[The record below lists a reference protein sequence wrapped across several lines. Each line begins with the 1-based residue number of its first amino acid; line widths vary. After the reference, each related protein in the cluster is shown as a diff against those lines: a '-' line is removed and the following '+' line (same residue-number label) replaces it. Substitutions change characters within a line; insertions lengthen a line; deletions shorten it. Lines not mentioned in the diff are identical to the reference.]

1 MNKPINPNVQ
11 IPPNFAVNGQKADF
25 TQQKIQNGFNMLE
38 PDILAGDNLN
48 KFIDDTYKSITYS
61 NAGVADLYRSAIVYD
76 AAETYYQNSI
86 VFNVDLNGE
95 VSIYL
100 SKVNDNVGNSLSNNN
115 YWEKIQ
121 LGTVRNI
128 GEIVQSVVPLTDAGL
143 HLLDGGLI
151 SGTGIYK
158 EFVDYIAGLYIANP
172 NANYFITE
180 SAWQSSVATYGVCGK
195 FVYDSVNNTVR
206 LPKITGIIEG
216 TIDSTAL
223 GDLVQAGLPLMYTS
237 TTGSHAHTRGTQ
249 NITGSMAITS
259 GSYSDLFD
267 ETVDMYGAFSGTKT
281 ALYADSHT
289 GIAIQGY
296 SVVNFNAATTW
307 SGETSLAGDHY
318 HTTSWGANVN
328 TVQPQTIKAFVYIVV
343 ATSVKTDIQVDIDEI
358 ATDLNGKAGTDLA
371 NVNNSG
377 KSLAASW
384 AMPSAI
390 GTDYTLPASTDTF
403 TAPGN
408 GYVSINKRSGNAGEY
423 FYLTNITNG
432 IGAACIYGQVNF
444 DVPLFVPVA
453 AGDVVAVFY
462 NFSGASNTDKLR
474 FISLKG
480 DL

>member
-100 SKVNDNVGNSLSNNN
+100 SKANDNVGNSLSNNN

-128 GEIVQSVVPLTDAGL
+128 GEIVHSVVPLTDAGL

-172 NANYFITE
+172 NANYFATE
-180 SAWQSSVATYGVCGK
+180 VAWQSSVTTYGVCGK

-216 TIDSTAL
+216 TIDATAL
-223 GDLVQAGLPLMYTS
+223 GDLVQAGLPNITAAMSIGAAAFPQY
-237 TTGSHAHTRGTQ
+237 TTGAFT
-249 NITGSMAITS
+249 I
-259 GSYSDLFD
+259 LPD
-267 ETVDMYGAFSGTKT
+267 ETLEGDYLNPNGVSGN
-281 ALYADSHT
+281 L
-289 GIAIQGY
+289 G
-296 SVVNFNAATTW
+296 FNANL
-307 SGETSLAGDHY
+307 SNPIYGRS
-318 HTTSWGANVN
+318 N

-343 ATSVKTDIQVDIDEI
+343 ATSVKTDIQADIDEI
-358 ATDLNGKAGTDLA
+358 ATDLNGKAGTDLV

-384 AMPSAI
+384 AMPSNATNI
-390 GTDYTLPASTDTF
+390 SNLTPVNNQSYTATTGNGQFYVLASI
-403 TAPGN
+403 APGT
-408 GYVSINKRSGNAGEY
+408 YVDFYNITRTINKRVVNMD
-423 FYLTNITNG
+423 TNNPRTLSLFIEVVKGDNVKLSWNG
-432 IGAACIYGQVNF
+432 G
-444 DVPLFVPVA
+444 
-453 AGDVVAVFY
+453 
-462 NFSGASNTDKLR
+462 SNTTFTYFK
-474 FISLKG
+474 FIPCIG
-480 DL
+480 G

>member
-128 GEIVQSVVPLTDAGL
+128 GEIISSTLPLTDAGL
-143 HLLDGGLI
+143 HLLDGTRL
-151 SGTGIYK
+151 SGDGIYK
-158 EFVDYIAGLYIANP
+158 EFVEYIAELYTNNP
-172 NANYFITE
+172 TANYFCTE
-180 SAWQSSVATYGVCGK
+180 TEWQQSVTTYGVCGK

-216 TIDSTAL
+216 TIDTAAL

-237 TTGSHAHTRGTQ
+237 TTGNHAHTRGTQ

-296 SVVNFNAATTW
+296 SVVNFNAASAWTG
-307 SGETSLAGDHY
+307 STSLAGDHY

-328 TVQPQTIKAFVYIVV
+328 TIQPQTIKAFVYIVI

-371 NVNNSG
+371 NVNSSG
-377 KSLAASW
+377 TTLAAGWS
-384 AMPSAI
+384 MPADNSTPLAI
-390 GTDYTLPASTDTF
+390 AANGTYTVQN
-403 TAPGN
+403 N
-408 GYVSINKRSGNAGEY
+408 GYFYVTATATGAGGL
-423 FYLTNITNG
+423 YLKNQTNG
-432 IGAACIYGQVNF
+432 LGIFSAGLANGYICEAYM
-444 DVPLFVPVA
+444 PVA
-453 AGDVVAVFY
+453 AGQTISANMV
-462 NFSGASNTDKLR
+462 SGYINSVY
-474 FISLKG
+474 FIATKG
-480 DL
+480 